1 MTTTTMDDAAPF
13 TSPSTGSAAGPPSA
27 RAGSQGSQVSIQ
39 GVHKVFRRRGQT
51 VEALRSVD
59 LDIERGE
66 FVSLLGPSRVRE
78 VDAAAGDRWTHRTR
92 RRHRRHR
99 WRHARPRRAQSK
111 QFGLVPQTPAL
122 VPWATVEKN
131 VKFLSKLDSN
141 RQGGHAPLTD
151 DEVDELLDTVGLGR
165 FRTSYPHE
173 LSGGMQQRVSLVRA
187 FAARRADPAD
197 GRAVRRARRDHPRG
211 HAVPAARP
219 VGADGHDGG
228 VRHPLDH
235 RGRDPVGSGRG
246 DGGRPGRIAA
256 IEPIG
261 LGRPRVPAMEDTA
274 EFHEHVRVL
283 RTQLRTTTHEAHEA
297 SRPDPV
303 LDSRRRAGADPV
315 VERTTSADGGLDH
328 LAVQGVDIAELLPA
342 DARRS
347 RQKALLRFVAP

>member
-66 FVSLLGPSRVRE
+66 FLSLLGPSGCGKSTLLRVIGGLTGPDAGT
-78 VDAAAGDRWTHRTR
+78 VDIGGVTPTE
-92 RRHRRHR
+92 
-99 WRHARPRRAQSK
+99 ARKSK

-151 DEVDELLDTVGLGR
+151 DEVDELIDTVGLGR

-173 LSGGMQQRVSLVRA
+173 LSGGMQQRVSLVRGFA
-187 FAARRADPAD
+187 LGAPILLMDEPFAALDEITRADMRYLLLELWERT
-197 GRAVRRARRDHPRG
+197 GTTVVFVTHSITEAVILSDR
-211 HAVPAARP
+211 VVVMAA
-219 VGADGHDGG
+219 
-228 VRHPLDH
+228 
-235 RGRDPVGSGRG
+235 
-246 DGGRPGRIAA
+246 RPGRIAA

-261 LGRPRVPAMEDTA
+261 LGRPRLPAMEDAA
-274 EFHEHVRVL
+274 EFHDHVRVL
-283 RTQLRTTTHEAHEA
+283 RTQLQ
-297 SRPDPV
+297 
-303 LDSRRRAGADPV
+303 
-315 VERTTSADGGLDH
+315 DH
-328 LAVQGVDIAELLPA
+328 HA
-342 DARRS
+342 
-347 RQKALLRFVAP
+347 